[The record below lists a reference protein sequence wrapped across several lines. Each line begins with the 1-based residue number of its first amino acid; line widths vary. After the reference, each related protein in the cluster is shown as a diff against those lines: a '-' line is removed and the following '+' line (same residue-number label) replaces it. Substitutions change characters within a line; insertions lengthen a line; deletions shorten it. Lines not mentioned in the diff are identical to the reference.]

1 MIKKITNNDTQNIER
16 TKPPVL
22 TKKNIILLIGI
33 GCFRWGELAVLEL
46 ELQIQTFNDCSAQLP
61 MTQMGQ
67 TLLQLGTLHDSN
79 IKPTKYTVKYKYRVV
94 Y

>member
-22 TKKNIILLIGI
+22 TKEILFNYNLIGI

-61 MTQMGQ
+61 MT
-67 TLLQLGTLHDSN
+67 
-79 IKPTKYTVKYKYRVV
+79 
-94 Y
+94 